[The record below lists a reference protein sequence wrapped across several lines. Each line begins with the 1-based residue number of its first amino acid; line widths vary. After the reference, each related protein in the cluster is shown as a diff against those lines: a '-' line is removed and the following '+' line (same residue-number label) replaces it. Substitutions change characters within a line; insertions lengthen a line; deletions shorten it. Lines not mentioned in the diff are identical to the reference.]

1 MYDYIKGQLDR
12 LTPAAAVVEAGGVGY
27 YINISLQTFSSIESA
42 TEVKLYTHFIVR
54 EDAQVLY
61 GFYTLEER
69 EVFRALIGVSGV
81 GGNTARMILSTFSS
95 DEVRSIIATGQA
107 DVLKSVKGLGI
118 KTAQKIIVELRDKL
132 GVSATEEV
140 ALPIRAAANE
150 TYSEA
155 LSALVMLGFTKPA
168 SEKVLRALVKEQP
181 QAHVEELEWRSNVF
195 RKLLGVD
202 EQNVKPCL
210 SSLKF
215 CQFII
220 ILPPN

>member
-54 EDAQVLY
+54 EDVQVLY

-168 SEKVLRALVKEQP
+168 SEKVLRTLIKEQP
-181 QAHVEELEWRSNVF
+181 QAHVEELIRMAL
-195 RKLLGVD
+195 K
-202 EQNVKPCL
+202 CL
-210 SSLKF
+210 
-215 CQFII
+215 
-220 ILPPN
+220 

>member
-168 SEKVLRALVKEQP
+168 SEKVLRALGKEQP
-181 QAHVEELEWRSNVF
+181 QAHVEELIRMA
-195 RKLLGVD
+195 
-202 EQNVKPCL
+202 
-210 SSLKF
+210 LKR
-215 CQFII
+215 
-220 ILPPN
+220 L

>member
-118 KTAQKIIVELRDKL
+118 KTAQKILVELRDKL

-181 QAHVEELEWRSNVF
+181 QAHVEELIRMA
-195 RKLLGVD
+195 
-202 EQNVKPCL
+202 
-210 SSLKF
+210 LKR
-215 CQFII
+215 
-220 ILPPN
+220 L

>member
-54 EDAQVLY
+54 EDVQVLY

-118 KTAQKIIVELRDKL
+118 KTTQKIIVELRDKL
-132 GVSATEEV
+132 GVSTAGE
-140 ALPIRAAANE
+140 LPLPARAAASE

-168 SEKVLRALVKEQP
+168 SEKVLRTLIKEQP
-181 QAHVEELEWRSNVF
+181 QAHVEELIRMA
-195 RKLLGVD
+195 
-202 EQNVKPCL
+202 
-210 SSLKF
+210 LKR
-215 CQFII
+215 
-220 ILPPN
+220 L

>member
-54 EDAQVLY
+54 EDVQVLY

-132 GVSATEEV
+132 GVSTAGE
-140 ALPIRAAANE
+140 LPLPARAAASE

-168 SEKVLRALVKEQP
+168 SEKVLRALLKEHP
-181 QAHVEELEWRSNVF
+181 EVHVEELIRMA
-195 RKLLGVD
+195 
-202 EQNVKPCL
+202 
-210 SSLKF
+210 LKR
-215 CQFII
+215 
-220 ILPPN
+220 L

>member
-132 GVSATEEV
+132 GVSTAGE
-140 ALPIRAAANE
+140 LPLPARAAASE

-168 SEKVLRALVKEQP
+168 SEKVLRTLIKEQP
-181 QAHVEELEWRSNVF
+181 QAHVEELIRMA
-195 RKLLGVD
+195 
-202 EQNVKPCL
+202 
-210 SSLKF
+210 LKR
-215 CQFII
+215 
-220 ILPPN
+220 L

>member
-168 SEKVLRALVKEQP
+168 SEKVLWALVKEQP
-181 QAHVEELEWRSNVF
+181 QAHVEELIRMA
-195 RKLLGVD
+195 
-202 EQNVKPCL
+202 
-210 SSLKF
+210 LKR
-215 CQFII
+215 
-220 ILPPN
+220 L

>member
-150 TYSEA
+150 TYSET

-181 QAHVEELEWRSNVF
+181 QAHVEELIRMA
-195 RKLLGVD
+195 
-202 EQNVKPCL
+202 
-210 SSLKF
+210 LKR
-215 CQFII
+215 
-220 ILPPN
+220 L

>member
-81 GGNTARMILSTFSS
+81 GGNTARMILSSFSS

-132 GVSATEEV
+132 GVSTAGE
-140 ALPIRAAANE
+140 LPLPARAAASE

-168 SEKVLRALVKEQP
+168 SEKVLRALLKEHP
-181 QAHVEELEWRSNVF
+181 EAHVEELIRMA
-195 RKLLGVD
+195 
-202 EQNVKPCL
+202 
-210 SSLKF
+210 LKR
-215 CQFII
+215 
-220 ILPPN
+220 L

>member
-54 EDAQVLY
+54 EDVQVLY

-107 DVLKSVKGLGI
+107 DVLKSVKGLGF

-168 SEKVLRALVKEQP
+168 SEKVLRTLIKEQP
-181 QAHVEELEWRSNVF
+181 QAHVEELIRMA
-195 RKLLGVD
+195 
-202 EQNVKPCL
+202 
-210 SSLKF
+210 LKR
-215 CQFII
+215 
-220 ILPPN
+220 L

>member
-181 QAHVEELEWRSNVF
+181 QAHVEGLIRMA
-195 RKLLGVD
+195 
-202 EQNVKPCL
+202 
-210 SSLKF
+210 LKR
-215 CQFII
+215 
-220 ILPPN
+220 L

>member
-95 DEVRSIIATGQA
+95 DEVRSIIVTGQA

-140 ALPIRAAANE
+140 VLPIRAAANE

-168 SEKVLRALVKEQP
+168 SEKVLRTLIKEQP
-181 QAHVEELEWRSNVF
+181 QAHVEELIRMA
-195 RKLLGVD
+195 
-202 EQNVKPCL
+202 
-210 SSLKF
+210 LKR
-215 CQFII
+215 
-220 ILPPN
+220 L

>member
-1 MYDYIKGQLDR
+1 MYEYIKGQLDR

-168 SEKVLRALVKEQP
+168 SEKVLRTLIKEQP
-181 QAHVEELEWRSNVF
+181 QAHVEELIRMA
-195 RKLLGVD
+195 
-202 EQNVKPCL
+202 
-210 SSLKF
+210 LKR
-215 CQFII
+215 
-220 ILPPN
+220 L

>member
-168 SEKVLRALVKEQP
+168 SEKVLRALVKEQS
-181 QAHVEELEWRSNVF
+181 QAHVEELIRMA
-195 RKLLGVD
+195 
-202 EQNVKPCL
+202 
-210 SSLKF
+210 LKR
-215 CQFII
+215 
-220 ILPPN
+220 L

>member
-69 EVFRALIGVSGV
+69 EVFRALIGV

-181 QAHVEELEWRSNVF
+181 QAHVEELIRMA
-195 RKLLGVD
+195 
-202 EQNVKPCL
+202 
-210 SSLKF
+210 LKR
-215 CQFII
+215 
-220 ILPPN
+220 L

>member
-95 DEVRSIIATGQA
+95 DEVRSIIATGEA

-132 GVSATEEV
+132 GVSTAGE
-140 ALPIRAAANE
+140 LPLPARAAASE

-168 SEKVLRALVKEQP
+168 SEKVLRALLKEHP
-181 QAHVEELEWRSNVF
+181 EAHVEELIRMA
-195 RKLLGVD
+195 
-202 EQNVKPCL
+202 
-210 SSLKF
+210 LKR
-215 CQFII
+215 
-220 ILPPN
+220 L

>member
-1 MYDYIKGQLDR
+1 M
-12 LTPAAAVVEAGGVGY
+12 TPAAAVVEAGGVGY

-118 KTAQKIIVELRDKL
+118 KTAQKIIDFVISDPSMSAEAMAYKIGISSRAVEKHISKLRSMGILSREGADH
-132 GVSATEEV
+132 GGYWRIIVNPQTE
-140 ALPIRAAANE
+140 
-150 TYSEA
+150 
-155 LSALVMLGFTKPA
+155 
-168 SEKVLRALVKEQP
+168 Q
-181 QAHVEELEWRSNVF
+181 
-195 RKLLGVD
+195 
-202 EQNVKPCL
+202 
-210 SSLKF
+210 
-215 CQFII
+215 
-220 ILPPN
+220 